1 MEALRTVL
9 AIGGIWAFIATA
21 VVFGVWVGKR

>member
-9 AIGGIWAFIATA
+9 AIGSIWAFIATA
-21 VVFGVWVGKR
+21 VAFWVWVGKR